1 MMPGSS
7 ATEGKKSRTNA
18 PARLLIILMAMNMV
32 AYFDRSILSLAA
44 PAVQADLGL
53 THVQLSLLLGLGFV
67 AFFVVLGIPFGWL
80 VDRVSRRWIV
90 HFGILAWSVAASSA
104 GLARDFFSLLL
115 CRFGVGAGEATLH
128 PAAYSMIAD
137 SVPPRR
143 LALAMTLYGGSSGL
157 GAALSVAV
165 GGLLLGFAT
174 AHGPFDLA
182 LFGHL
187 QPWQFVL
194 LLSGLPGLIL
204 AYTIFLVP
212 EPARNDTLAAHTNSP
227 ETQNFTKFFCA
238 HWRFY
243 VPSILGFAIL
253 QIAAYSFASWQPTY
267 MVQHFG
273 WKIADVGLAL
283 SIGMAGAFFGSLG
296 AGWAVDWLIARGVQ
310 DAPLRWAAWSSLFCG
325 GFIGTAFLVNN
336 AFWCIALVVIG
347 QLPIALIGVVS
358 TALQQVTPNEYR
370 GQTSAIFL
378 LFANLVGFGAGPLLP
393 AVLTDYVFRDNAAL
407 GFSVAITVLISAP
420 CAALLLWLGCRPM
433 RHGLTEAAKWR
444 DRPKHLLGPN

>member
-1 MMPGSS
+1 LPTR
-7 ATEGKKSRTNA
+7 ANA
-18 PARLLIILMAMNMV
+18 PTRLLIILMAMNMV

-90 HFGILAWSVAASSA
+90 HFGILAWSIAASSA
-104 GLARDFFSLLL
+104 GLARGFYSLLL

-157 GAALSVAV
+157 GAALSVAI
-165 GGLLLGFAT
+165 GGLLLGYAT
-174 AHGPFDLA
+174 THGPFNLPV
-182 LFGHL
+182 FGHL

-194 LLSGLPGLIL
+194 LLSGLPGLVL
-204 AYTIFLVP
+204 AYSIFLVP
-212 EPARNDTLAAHTNSP
+212 EPARSDSLAAHTNAV
-227 ETQNFTKFFCA
+227 ETGSFFIFLRG

-243 VPSILGFAIL
+243 VPAILGFATL

-283 SIGMAGAFFGSLG
+283 SIGMAGAFVGSFG
-296 AGWAVDWLIARGVQ
+296 AGWAVDWLVARGVQ
-310 DAPLRWAAWSSLFCG
+310 DAPLRWAAWSALFCG
-325 GFIGTAFLVNN
+325 GFIGAAFLVDN
-336 AFWCIALVVIG
+336 AYWCIALVVIG

-370 GQTSAIFL
+370 GQVSAIFL

-393 AVLTDYVFRDNAAL
+393 AALTDYVFHSDASL
-407 GFSVAITVLISAP
+407 GLSVAITVMVSSP
-420 CAALLLWLGCRPM
+420 CAATLLWLAFRPM
-433 RHGLTEAAKWR
+433 RDGLAEAATWR
-444 DRPKHLLGPN
+444 DHPNSLPEQN